1 MVKEVVVGLVEMMK
15 NEYSIKE
22 ICILIGILRSTY
34 CRWKN
39 KVKDIKEVQ
48 LEQAI
53 LTPCITNH
61 F

>member
-1 MVKEVVVGLVEMMK
+1 MMK